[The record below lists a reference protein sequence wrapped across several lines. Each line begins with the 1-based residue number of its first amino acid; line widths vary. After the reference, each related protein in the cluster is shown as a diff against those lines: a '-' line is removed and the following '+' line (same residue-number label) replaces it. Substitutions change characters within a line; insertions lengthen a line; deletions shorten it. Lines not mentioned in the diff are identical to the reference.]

1 MEKPQNEDSAKVK
14 VKVRVNQNG
23 IFTVNSAILSET
35 VEQVEPEPE
44 PKASEQLMDVDEEK
58 KQTEGEKSPEGEEQ
72 PQVNGESEVTL
83 KQFHF

>member
-23 IFTVNSAILSET
+23 IFTVNSATLSET
-35 VEQVEPEPE
+35 VEPAEPE
-44 PKASEQLMDVDEEK
+44 PKANEQSMDVDEEK
-58 KQTEGEKSPEGEEQ
+58 KQAEGEKLPEGEEQ

-83 KQFHF
+83 KQLHF